1 MICSLGATKE
11 ELCVEAVVAADVT
24 VAEAAADA
32 ATTAA
37 IEPDAGFPSILA
49 VEEPLFQ
56 LAFQF
61 RHAGHEA
68 LHRLAQLPD
77 LLGRCRSLSAGLRA
91 AQRTPRQQCGT
102 HPHRVRHHDI

>member
-11 ELCVEAVVAADVT
+11 DLCVEAVVAADVT

-49 VEEPLFQ
+49 VEE
-56 LAFQF
+56 
-61 RHAGHEA
+61 GC
-68 LHRLAQLPD
+68 
-77 LLGRCRSLSAGLRA
+77 RCFSSLSNSATRVTRPCTTSRNCLTSSADAGAWALACARPSGHHA
-91 AQRTPRQQCGT
+91 SSA
-102 HPHRVRHHDI
+102 RHIPIV